1 MKAIVNKAHVEGVVY
16 EHKLQAKVTG
26 ENSKNP
32 GTEYITGEL
41 RVLTDPDTNNIVPV
55 HFTYLT
61 ATTKA
66 GKENAT
72 YTVLKKIID
81 GVLPTQLGGGNTMV
95 KIDGEVGVND
105 FYTERDGQTEL
116 VSAKRIEGK
125 FVHAVT
131 DVDKDVSKRN
141 YIEAD
146 MVISGMRTLDATE
159 NYPART
165 FVKGAVFGPY
175 RKDFLPVEFEVENPN
190 AISYFEGLDAS
201 SKNPVF
207 TKVYVRVLSQTVTK
221 QKVEESAF
229 GDDIVTETTR
239 ETKKWIIYNA
249 QKDIY
254 AWDDESTITA
264 AELTKALA
272 DRETYLA
279 TIKAGYEERKAAKG
293 ATAAP
298 AAAGGFNF

>member
-41 RVLTDPDTNNIVPV
+41 RVLTDPNTNNIVPV

-81 GVLPTQLGGGNTMV
+81 GVLPTQMDGGNTMV

-105 FYTERDGQTEL
+105 FYTEREGNATL

-131 DVDKDVSKRN
+131 DIDKDVNKRN

-146 MVISGMRTLDATE
+146 MVVSGMRTVEATE
-159 NYPART
+159 NYPERT
-165 FVKGAVFGPY
+165 YIQGGVFGPY
-175 RKDFLPVEFEVENPN
+175 RKDFLPVEFEVENPK

-201 SKNPVF
+201 TKNPVF

-279 TIKAGYEERKAAKG
+279 TIKTGYEERKAAKG

-298 AAAGGFNF
+298 AATGGFNF